1 MDKESYFEL
10 IRQHLE
16 AKELIVENKREINY
30 GIQFEIVRGMQRGI
44 FRIYEG
50 KKGIRLDASQIR
62 QDEFRASVDNA
73 IKNLLMGVN
82 LGNET
87 KSFQDPKR
95 LIGIDESGKGDYL
108 VPWLAGVYTG
118 ENTSAELQYAGVT
131 DSKKIT
137 DHKAQKLA
145 N

>member
-16 AKELIVENKREINY
+16 AKEFIVENKREINY

-73 IKNLLMGVN
+73 IKNLLMGEN

-95 LIGIDESGKGDYL
+95 LIGIDESGKGDYFGPL
-108 VPWLAGVYTG
+108 VIAGVYTD
-118 ENTSAELQYAGVT
+118 ENTSAEL
-131 DSKKIT
+131 
-137 DHKAQKLA
+137 
-145 N
+145 NMPE

>member
-16 AKELIVENKREINY
+16 AKEFIVENKREINY

-62 QDEFRASVDNA
+62 QDEFRQVL
-73 IKNLLMGVN
+73 IMLL
-82 LGNET
+82 
-87 KSFQDPKR
+87 
-95 LIGIDESGKGDYL
+95 
-108 VPWLAGVYTG
+108 
-118 ENTSAELQYAGVT
+118 
-131 DSKKIT
+131 KIF
-137 DHKAQKLA
+137 
-145 N
+145 